1 MYLRL
6 VRQSS
11 FFIKNCFLKVSVSYL
26 SILVL
31 ELHSLHRTVRY
42 MKDAPVCVCVRVLFG
57 LKDRRTELVRV
68 VLNEM
73 NIHLDQLRSA
83 SAAVRH

>member
-1 MYLRL
+1 
-6 VRQSS
+6 
-11 FFIKNCFLKVSVSYL
+11 
-26 SILVL
+26 
-31 ELHSLHRTVRY
+31 